1 MHSSS
6 RRTGCPSICLPST
19 TSAAFFSESMQ
30 LWCCCSRER
39 PGTTLPAMIIIA
51 GQPSV
56 SIGTRAWRSSSTN
69 ASRCAGL
76 PAPFF
81 KPAVVSKL
89 IPSFL
94 RAALARSKSAG
105 AHLEY
110 SPTSSML
117 VYPASATF
125 ARRSSKGR
133 PLKTVQSMTDSE
145 KGADPAADDCA
156 RATLGMAGG
165 AAAGADAARVC
176 ADWRR
181 SIEPPGVRRKV
192 YAMPL
197 VRNEPKACPPSPQ
210 SPGPRR
216 QVYVSGVTECL
227 TWEDESFQNLRTT
240 KTPSADEA
248 LYESRLLRRGCE
260 PYALAT
266 LPLLM
271 QLVHTRRLLGAP
283 LTIAFTFCRFTFQR
297 RRVTLCACEMLL
309 PNCGPLPQTS
319 HTCAIVLLQILGV
332 FRTAAASFPGGSTP
346 LQHTLPRLRRP
357 SFPGQLQNARRR
369 TIPAACRIFSITAAT
384 TLHKIRRKPDPRAR
398 QAAMAPAPCLGADRA
413 PRPLDQRIHIIQPDF
428 RRSEAVHNQ
437 VKPGLLVRPVGAA
450 EQDQGKL

>member
-6 RRTGCPSICLPST
+6 RRTGWPSICLPST

-30 LWCCCSRER
+30 LWCCCSRDR
-39 PGTTLPAMIIIA
+39 PGTTLPAMMIIA

-110 SPTSSML
+110 SPTSSMF

-156 RATLGMAGG
+156 RATLGMAGE
-165 AAAGADAARVC
+165 AAAKADAARVC
-176 ADWRR
+176 ANWRR

-216 QVYVSGVTECL
+216 QVFVRGVTECL
-227 TWEDESFQNLRTT
+227 TWKDEFFQNLRTT

-248 LYESRLLRRGCE
+248 LCESRWLRRGCE

-319 HTCAIVLLQILGV
+319 HTCAIVMLQIFQGLSAPHQRPAHSTDARV
-332 FRTAAASFPGGSTP
+332 LALPNLQYISARRSRPRLSLPGAETGCVLHTVLLRRSNGSHGY
-346 LQHTLPRLRRP
+346 LQHAIANTVSVGRWRA
-357 SFPGQLQNARRR
+357 ARSGRC
-369 TIPAACRIFSITAAT
+369 T
-384 TLHKIRRKPDPRAR
+384 
-398 QAAMAPAPCLGADRA
+398 
-413 PRPLDQRIHIIQPDF
+413 
-428 RRSEAVHNQ
+428 
-437 VKPGLLVRPVGAA
+437 
-450 EQDQGKL
+450 